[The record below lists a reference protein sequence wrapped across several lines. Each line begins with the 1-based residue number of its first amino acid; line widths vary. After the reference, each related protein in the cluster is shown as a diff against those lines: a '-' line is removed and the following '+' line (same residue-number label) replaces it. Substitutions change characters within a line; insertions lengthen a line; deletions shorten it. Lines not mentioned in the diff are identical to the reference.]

1 VFAGI
6 GEEAWPLQSC
16 EFLPFLF
23 CRELPTHEAVV
34 DGCMLMYAAVDVD
47 VDVDVEVDVNIDVHV
62 SSMTG
67 TGNDSMLVR
76 CISILTGCGSAA
88 IPVCM

>member
-1 VFAGI
+1 
-6 GEEAWPLQSC
+6 
-16 EFLPFLF
+16 
-23 CRELPTHEAVV
+23 
-34 DGCMLMYAAVDVD
+34 MLMYAAVDVD